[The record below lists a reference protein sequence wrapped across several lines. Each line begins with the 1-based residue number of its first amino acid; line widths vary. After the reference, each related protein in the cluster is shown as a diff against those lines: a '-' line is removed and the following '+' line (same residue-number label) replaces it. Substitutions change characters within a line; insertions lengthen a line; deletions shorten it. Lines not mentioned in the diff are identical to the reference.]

1 MGRCILTTG
10 RIAEKPYKLILID
23 RNVYSVEEL
32 CYSIAQCASFLD
44 EDFMDH
50 GLLVWL
56 EESCGLAELASQLRS
71 LLRGRCTVEDFA
83 SVLLLYVGY
92 QSQAEIER
100 IRASIS
106 SGRGMEPFHRRLN
119 EARFAASRGHMTQAV
134 ELMDGILAE
143 LPELEREM
151 RGRIW
156 TEKGL
161 LYAQGFRFAEAADC
175 YGKAFRL
182 SGSRQNCVKYL
193 AALRFALS
201 EEEYLGFIAERPEFS
216 EAAAELDAVAA
227 QAEREWKNSTT
238 GRQSK
243 RLSGYLKG
251 GQPRA
256 FDNYAA
262 QRIRELR
269 DQFREENEPSF

>member
-1 MGRCILTTG
+1 MGRSILTTG
-10 RIAEKPYKLILID
+10 RIADRPYRLKLIE

-32 CYSIAQCASFLD
+32 CYSLAQCASFLD

-50 GLLVWL
+50 ELIVWL
-56 EESCGLAELASQLRS
+56 EESCGLAELAGQLRS

-92 QSQAEIER
+92 QSTAEIER

-106 SGRGMEPFHRRLN
+106 SGKGMEPFHRRMN
-119 EARFAASRGHMTQAV
+119 EARFAASRGHVTQAV

-151 RGRIW
+151 RGQIW
-156 TEKGL
+156 SEKGF

-175 YGKAFRL
+175 YGKAWRL
-182 SGSRQNCVKYL
+182 SGSRQSCMKYL
-193 AALRFALS
+193 AALRFTLP
-201 EEEYLGFIAERPEFS
+201 EEEYRSYIADNPELAS
-216 EAAAELDAVAA
+216 TAQELEQAAA
-227 QAEREWKNSTT
+227 QAEREWRNSTA
-238 GRQSK
+238 GRQSR
-243 RLSGYLKG
+243 RLDGYLKN
-251 GQPRA
+251 GQARA
-256 FDNYAA
+256 FDNYAE

-269 DQFREENEPSF
+269 DRFREENAPSF

>member
-10 RIAEKPYKLILID
+10 RIADRPYRLRLID

-32 CYSIAQCASFLD
+32 CYSLAQCASFLD

-50 GLLVWL
+50 ELIVWL

-92 QSQAEIER
+92 QSTAEIEG

-106 SGRGMEPFHRRLN
+106 SGKGMEPFHRRLN
-119 EARFAASRGHMTQAV
+119 EARFAASRGRVTQAV

-151 RGRIW
+151 RAQIW
-156 TEKGL
+156 AEKGL
-161 LYAQGFRFAEAADC
+161 LYAQSFRFAEAADC
-175 YGKAFRL
+175 YGKAWRL
-182 SGSRQNCVKYL
+182 SGNRQACLKYL
-193 AALRFALS
+193 AALRFALP
-201 EEEYLGFIAERPEFS
+201 EEEYRSYIEERSDLAEASREM
-216 EAAAELDAVAA
+216 ELYAA

-238 GRQSK
+238 GRQMR
-243 RLSGYLKG
+243 RLDGYLKN
-251 GQPRA
+251 GQNRA
-256 FDNYAA
+256 FDNYAQ
-262 QRIRELR
+262 QRIREIS
-269 DQFREENEPSF
+269 DAFREENVPSF